1 MKKIA
6 LIIFLI
12 SICMSSSFAQ
22 NSVGIMSFVNNG
34 SEEYDYLQNGV
45 AQILTTT
52 LAKSE
57 QIQIVERN
65 QLEKITNEMALGM
78 SGLLDAESAAKV
90 GKVAGANYMVIGS
103 FINLGKAI
111 RLDAKVVETETAI
124 IVPGATAKAKA
135 STVEDIDYAIE
146 GLAKEL
152 LKNLTGEVVKSA
164 IKGDPNQKGKL
175 EFTFSQM
182 GAYNVL
188 VDGKILEPKN
198 FDSMI
203 AVMEL
208 SHGKHHI
215 QVERFKN
222 IFKTETEFEENIH
235 IPGGY
240 IVRAT
245 YKDKALEIFEIVP
258 IPKSEEIAKSDTAN
272 DSADAVSKATSQNW
286 KKEKKREED
295 KSPSRLIFLSEEGMC
310 DIFIDGE
317 KVAAIELPMI
327 DEIGKAEIEDLSPD
341 TYLVKVEGFDVWYDG
356 KLDVGSGEEIKI
368 KVEPDHFEIIS
379 RKSIE

>member
-1 MKKIA
+1 M
-6 LIIFLI
+6 
-12 SICMSSSFAQ
+12 SFA
-22 NSVGIMSFVNNG
+22 NNG
-34 SEEYDYLQNGV
+34 SEEYDYLQNGI

-65 QLEKITNEMALGM
+65 QLEKITNELALGM

-111 RLDAKVVETETAI
+111 RLDAKVVETETGI
-124 IVPGATAKAKA
+124 VVPGATAKAKA
-135 STVEDIDYAIE
+135 STVEEIDYAIE
-146 GLAKEL
+146 GLAKDL
-152 LKNLTGEVVKSA
+152 LKNLTGEEVKSD
-164 IKGDPNQKGKL
+164 IKGDPNQMGKL

-245 YKDKALEIFEIVP
+245 YKDKALEVFEIVP
-258 IPKSEEIAKSDTAN
+258 IPKSEEIANNDTVS

-286 KKEKKREED
+286 KKEETREDD

-327 DEIGKAEIEDLSPD
+327 DEIGKVEIEDLSPD

-356 KLDVGSGEEIKI
+356 KLDVGAGEEIKI